1 MSELLKSLEEIIDKL
16 RIIFIGGYSWPAA
29 KVIITKELYEREQS
43 IREEYDKALRAAI
56 DAYLDEH
63 SDPKIEYGPHDAH
76 IDWLHPED
84 VQEAIYKA
92 KVEQEP

>member
-1 MSELLKSLEEIIDKL
+1 MSEPLKSVEEIKEQMME
-16 RIIFIGGYSWPAA
+16 
-29 KVIITKELYEREQS
+29 IITFNTRAKELDKELTDMLIEFEQS

-56 DAYLDEH
+56 DVYLDEH
-63 SDPKIEYGPHDAH
+63 SDTKIEYGPHDAH